1 MITLYYMYN
10 LVYQVLSLGFLFF
23 ANTYLNNLF
32 IPDSLRWK
40 DRELREDLTGLAMA
54 QLIVLI
60 IEGGLLILI
69 MFYVNRWFLLN
80 VSEKVDDAHR
90 IAMRTSGIQSAI
102 TAIFIAFVIYVSFK

>member
-1 MITLYYMYN
+1 M
-10 LVYQVLSLGFLFF
+10 VYQVLSLGFLFF

-40 DRELREDLTGLAMA
+40 DGVLREDLTGLALA

-80 VSEKVDDAHR
+80 VPEKVDDARR